1 MIYIWLIF
9 GLIGIILI
17 FISGKETL
25 KNKFKNFN
33 YTFAACSIL
42 GGFITFIVG
51 LMALY
56 IDCNEIP
63 NYKN

>member
-25 KNKFKNFN
+25 KNRFKNFN
-33 YTFAACSIL
+33 YTFAVIAIL